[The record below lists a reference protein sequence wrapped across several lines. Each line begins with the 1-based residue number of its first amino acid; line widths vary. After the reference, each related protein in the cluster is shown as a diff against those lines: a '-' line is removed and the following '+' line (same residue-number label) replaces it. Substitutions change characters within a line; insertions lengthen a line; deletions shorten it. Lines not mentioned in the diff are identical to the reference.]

1 MRAFPSSGELN
12 FSVKDPQKVMDEIFN
27 HYKEALS
34 TDFSD
39 GMSMFFG
46 DWRFNIRKSNTE
58 PLVRLN
64 VESKGSNELVKKH
77 TDAITKL
84 IVNINRNH
92 KNHVEP

>member
-39 GMSMFFG
+39 GMSMF
-46 DWRFNIRKSNTE
+46 
-58 PLVRLN
+58 LVTG
-64 VESKGSNELVKKH
+64 EQHSQVKH
-77 TDAITKL
+77 RAIS
-84 IVNINRNH
+84 
-92 KNHVEP
+92 